1 MKPPLIAAS
10 VLSADFARLGEELSL
25 LEQSGADLIH
35 LDLMDGHYV
44 PNLSFGMPLIKSIRA
59 HTQLPLDAHLMVSN
73 PSFYIEPLAE
83 LGVSWVT
90 FHPGTEP
97 HSHRLLHRIRELGMK
112 AGVALT
118 PSDDIDLL
126 KWLLPEL
133 DYVLLMSVN
142 PGFSGQSFIPSIVD
156 KATRLKQM
164 IQDSGY
170 EIEIEVDGGVT
181 GQNAQQLIDA
191 GVTILVSASYIFNH
205 PNYAQAIQNLKGNTH
220 VQ

>member
-1 MKPPLIAAS
+1 MKRPLIAAS
-10 VLSADFARLGEELSL
+10 VLSADFARLGEELQL

-44 PNLSFGMPLIKSIRA
+44 PNLSFGMPIIKSIRA
-59 HTQLPLDAHLMVSN
+59 NTLLPLDAHLMVSN

-83 LGVSWVT
+83 LGVSWIT

-112 AGVALT
+112 AGVALN

-142 PGFSGQSFIPSIVD
+142 PGFSGQSFIPSIID
-156 KATRLKQM
+156 KAKRLKEM
-164 IQDSGY
+164 IQNSGY

-191 GVTILVSASYIFNH
+191 GVTMLVSASYIFNH
-205 PNYAQAIQNLKGNTH
+205 ANYAQAIQNLKGNPH